1 MANENLLKEFKVLL
15 VEDEENIAKL
25 LKDAIGDYFFSFTI
39 AKDGKEGI
47 DKFKRIKPDIIITD
61 IMMPK
66 IDGLEMTKKIKE
78 FDEDVPVIVLSAF
91 SEKQRLLKA
100 IDLGVT
106 KYFIKPFD
114 PDEVL
119 TYLIQLCS
127 KLDNQKI
134 FNLSDNLY
142 YDRNKDNLFED
153 GKIVNLT
160 KREKEF
166 LHILI
171 KNHPNIVTVEKI
183 KEILWE
189 DEEATD
195 ERLRTF
201 IKRFRAKTAKSL
213 IKNISGQGYLISP
226 HNL

>member
-171 KNHPNIVTVEKI
+171 RNHPNIVTVEKI